1 MLVGLIY
8 AAAHFQ
14 RNTGY
19 KLKVQWHVLHL
30 KCVCVC
36 VCPVVCFFSLC
47 ETPSSVTSSSH
58 KSPVLGFSFRGE
70 PSRCQTIRISQLS
83 GHRCKHTPT
92 QPSWFSLV
100 CQGTGVFVQQCQSV
114 THRQSVEPTQQKQT
128 PSSIVQPSPAA
139 ERRLKPDRHQMTWQ
153 SFLSPDHIELW
164 LLYSAVGGW
173 TLPLLLIPKNY
184 VSLIVL
190 M

>member
-36 VCPVVCFFSLC
+36 VLLYVSFLFVKPLPASLLPLINHRC
-47 ETPSSVTSSSH
+47 WVSVSEESLPAVKQSESANCQDTGVNTH
-58 KSPVLGFSFRGE
+58 PHSPVGSHWCARAPVCLYNSASLWHTDSQWNPLSRNRPRPPLFSR
-70 PSRCQTIRISQLS
+70 PRLLSQ
-83 GHRCKHTPT
+83 
-92 QPSWFSLV
+92 
-100 CQGTGVFVQQCQSV
+100 
-114 THRQSVEPTQQKQT
+114 
-128 PSSIVQPSPAA
+128 
-139 ERRLKPDRHQMTWQ
+139 RLKPDRHQTTWQ